1 MGFAYSTHLTR
12 RHFERSV
19 LMTKDAAMHSSTR
32 AVRVGGADIHVTEW
46 GAGPP
51 VLLLH
56 GNPDSGIMWEG
67 IAERLAPHYRC
78 GAAERPGFG
87 HSEVPANFERSLDGL
102 AQFVEQF
109 LNAAAIERPL
119 DLVAHDFG
127 GPFAFAWAVKHPAAC
142 AAWSRSPPC
151 SSVTIAGTFGRTSGA
166 RLFLASSRC

>member
-1 MGFAYSTHLTR
+1 MGFVHSTHPTR
-12 RHFERSV
+12 WHFERSV

-78 GAAERPGFG
+78 IAPARLWPFGSAGQFRAFARRLGAIRRTILER
-87 HSEVPANFERSLDGL
+87 RRDR
-102 AQFVEQF
+102 
-109 LNAAAIERPL
+109 AAARSRGTRFRRPVRL
-119 DLVAHDFG
+119 
-127 GPFAFAWAVKHPAAC
+127 
-142 AAWSRSPPC
+142 PP
-151 SSVTIAGTFGRTSGA
+151 
-166 RLFLASSRC
+166 